1 MLFGILFV
9 ILLLVSAGVVAT
21 IVLAVWAERRFPAE
35 GRFIPVTG
43 GRLHVLERGPAQAE
57 GALPVLL
64 LHGASGNARDM
75 MTALGETVGATRRVI
90 AFDRPGHGWSDRPGG
105 RADAD
110 PGRQAALIRE
120 ALSAMGVQRAVVVG
134 HSWSGALATRLALDA
149 PDLVA
154 GLVLLA
160 PVTHPWPGGVTWY
173 YTPASHPLVGPFFAG
188 AISAPVGALQLTG
201 SVAGVFAP
209 DPAPSDYVMATATWL
224 VLRPSE
230 FRANAQD
237 VKDLLPHVVAQAHR
251 YGEISVPT
259 TIIHGEADN
268 TVSPRIHADA
278 LAREIPGSRLVLLP
292 NAGHMPHHAYPD
304 LVTREIERIAN
315 LAEAQV
321 SAVRNEISRL

>member
-1 MLFGILFV
+1 MF
-9 ILLLVSAGVVAT
+9 LLLVSAGVVAT
-21 IVLAVWAERRFPAE
+21 VALTVWAERRFPAE
-35 GRFIPVTG
+35 GRFVPVTG
-43 GRLHVLERGPAQAE
+43 GRLHVLERGPAQA
-57 GALPVLL
+57 GAGLPVLL

-75 MTALGETVGATRRVI
+75 MAALGETVGARRRII

-105 RADAD
+105 RADAS
-110 PGRQAALIRE
+110 PVRQAALIAE
-120 ALSAMGVQRAVVVG
+120 ALSTMGVERAVVVG

-173 YTPASHPLVGPFFAG
+173 YTPASNPLVAPVFAG

-209 DPAPSDYVMATATWL
+209 DPAPPDYVTATATWL

-237 VKDLLPHVVAQAHR
+237 VKDLLGHVVAQAHR
-251 YGEISVPT
+251 YGEIAVPT

-304 LVTREIERIAN
+304 LVTREIERVAE
-315 LAEAQV
+315 LAEAV
-321 SAVRNEISRL
+321 PRPATNALSRS